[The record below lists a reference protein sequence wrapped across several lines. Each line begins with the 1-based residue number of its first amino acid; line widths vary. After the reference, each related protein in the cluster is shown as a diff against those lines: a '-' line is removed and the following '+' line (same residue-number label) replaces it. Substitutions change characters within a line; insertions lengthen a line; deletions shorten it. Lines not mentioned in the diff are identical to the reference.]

1 MNSKELRQ
9 AYLNYFIER
18 GHTLV
23 PSAPLVPKK
32 DPTILFNVAGM
43 VQFKPLWGGLIDPLP
58 YTRATSVQKCLRLN
72 DLDVVGTDATH
83 DTFFEMLG
91 NFSFGDYQKKEAI
104 SFAWEFVT
112 WFMKLPLE
120 RLWVTVHE
128 TDEEAA
134 EIWRD
139 EIGIPKHRV
148 VYLGDADNFWGP
160 VGGRGACGPS
170 SEIFW
175 DLKWKKGDEGR
186 GPAHNE
192 DERYTEIWNLVFPQ
206 FDQQEDGSR
215 PFLKYRGIDTGAG
228 LERMTM
234 AAQDVE
240 TIFHTDLFKPLM
252 QAAANTIGMTISKE
266 TWEPLAITAD
276 HVRAITNVISE
287 GVRPSNTKQGYV
299 VRRLLRRALG
309 ALYPF
314 GIEEPLLYKISGQVI
329 EQMRHVYPELEE
341 RREQVALMIKG
352 EEERFLRTLES
363 GMRLFED
370 AAHAGTIAGQDAFK
384 LYDTFGF
391 PIDLTKLLA
400 KHKKIE
406 VDLEGFEQAMEGQR
420 EKSRNALDVTSDFK
434 EKWVGDAIDV
444 EFVGYEDIDIETI
457 ITSLAY
463 DEKMGEVKLALVESP
478 FYAEAGG
485 QVGDTG
491 RIVGEDFEIE
501 VLKTDYNQAGTRVSH
516 GRFLRGGFSKEIAGK
531 DVRAFVDIARR
542 REIERAHTATHL
554 LHAALRKT
562 LGDHVKQEGSLVEP
576 GRLRFDFYHPSP
588 MTQDELTEVER
599 AVYNWVIENHDSTI
613 NEMSIDEAQAKGA
626 LAFFGEKY
634 GDKVRV
640 VEIPGISTELCGG
653 THLERTGDIG
663 MFLISSESGVA
674 AGIRRIEALV
684 GNRAFAEIEHE
695 RETLAEISSALGTDK
710 EKLLKKLEELKQNL
724 AHETKARE
732 AIARKYA
739 EGLVSEILGSANK
752 FDETDF
758 VCARVEGVSRDDL
771 RLIADSL
778 KSKRENIAG
787 LLASPDNS
795 RMTILCFS
803 SKSSSRK
810 YPAGEILK
818 AVAPRFKG
826 GGGGSPTLA
835 EGSIA
840 ETSLEDLTSAFM
852 DIVKKGREE
861 L

>member
-1 MNSKELRQ
+1 MNSRELRK
-9 AYLNYFIER
+9 AFLDFFTER

-23 PSAPLVPKK
+23 NSAPLVPKK

-43 VQFKPLWGGLIDPLP
+43 VQFKPLWAGLIDPLP
-58 YTRATSVQKCLRLN
+58 YKRATSVQKCLRLN

-91 NFSFGDYQKKEAI
+91 NFSFGDYQKREAI
-104 SFAWEFVT
+104 TFAWEFIT
-112 WFMKLPLE
+112 KLMKLPKE

-134 EIWRD
+134 SLWR
-139 EIGIPKHRV
+139 EELGFPKERI

-175 DLKWKKGDEGR
+175 DIKFDGEQGP

-228 LERMTM
+228 LERMSM
-234 AAQDVE
+234 AAENVQ

-252 QAAANTIGMTISKE
+252 QSVADTIGVRISDE

-314 GIEEPLLYKISGQVI
+314 GVEEPLLYRISGQVI

-352 EEERFLRTLES
+352 EEERFLKTLES

-370 AAHAGTIAGQDAFK
+370 AAHSGTISGEDAFK

-406 VDLEGFEQAMEGQR
+406 VDIEGFEQAMEGQR
-420 EKSRNALDVTSDFK
+420 EKSRMYIEDIGKHDLKK
-434 EKWVGDAIDV
+434 ELTAESK
-444 EFVGYEDIDIETI
+444 FVGYDMFEIDTVVV
-457 ITSLAY
+457 SYSY
-463 DEKMGEVKLALVESP
+463 DEKSQEVGIQLEKSP

-485 QVGDTG
+485 QTGDSG
-491 RIVGEDFEIE
+491 QISGDGFVME
-501 VLKTDYNQAGTRVSH
+501 VINTVYNQAGMQIIK
-516 GRFLRGGFSKEIAGK
+516 GKFSKGNPK
-531 DVRAFVDIARR
+531 DISGRKVRAIVDIPRR

-562 LGDHVKQEGSLVEP
+562 LGEHVKQEGSLVEP

-588 MTQDELTEVER
+588 MTEDEIREVEKT
-599 AVYNWVIENHDSTI
+599 VYSWIIENHSSTVS
-613 NEMSIDEAQAKGA
+613 EMSMDEAQKKGA

-634 GDKVRV
+634 GDSVRV
-640 VEIPGISTELCGG
+640 VEIPGISAELCGG
-653 THLERTGDIG
+653 THLERTGDTG
-663 MFLISSESGVA
+663 AFLITSETGVA

-684 GNRAFAEIEHE
+684 GNRAFAEIERQRSTL
-695 RETLAEISSALGTDK
+695 RELSSALGTDR
-710 EKLLKKLEELKQNL
+710 EKLVKKAEELKQNL
-724 AHETKARE
+724 ANEVKARE
-732 AIARKYA
+732 ALARRYA
-739 EGLVSEILGSANK
+739 ESLVDEILSRAEK
-752 FDETDF
+752 IEDIEF
-758 VCARVEGVSRDDL
+758 VTARVEGLSKDDL
-771 RLIADSL
+771 KLLADSL
-778 KSKRENIAG
+778 KSRRESIVG
-787 LLASPDNS
+787 ILYTPDKA
-795 RMTILCFS
+795 RALILCFA
-803 SKSSSRK
+803 SKSASGD
-810 YPAGEILK
+810 YPAGDILK
-818 AVAPRFKG
+818 KVAVRFKG
-826 GGGGSPTLA
+826 GAGGSPTLA
-835 EGSIA
+835 EGSIV
-840 ETSLEDLTSAFM
+840 ETSLDEIASVFM
-852 DIVKKGREE
+852 ETVKKGTKQ
-861 L
+861 